1 LILASATDISTG
13 ARLVFDQDIFD
24 VMCSDLSAVKL
35 SRAAAASSAV
45 PLVLSPMTFNNYG
58 GTCNYQP
65 PPAWNRFAN
74 IDNAPRTVARAKRE
88 IEERLSFADSSKR
101 PYLHLFDGGISDNV
115 GMRSVLT
122 LIELMD
128 ALKQAGVP
136 TRLDKVKR
144 IAVFVVNSI
153 SSPKTDWDQ
162 QEKPPGLMNLLLKAS
177 GVPIDHFS
185 YEAME
190 LLKDKQARWQSSR
203 HLRNTPALANSSDPK
218 IKENTQSPDVDI
230 YTIDISFS
238 ALKDK
243 AEYAYLNE
251 LPTSFV
257 LPDESVDRLRAAAGV
272 IINESPEFH
281 RLLKDIGA
289 KPVSKA
295 QPTTAKKSRPASKET
310 NEPSPFTFETKGD

>member
-1 LILASATDISTG
+1 MQIPATTRVEPVCQHQQC
-13 ARLVFDQDIFD
+13 ATN
-24 VMCSDLSAVKL
+24 
-35 SRAAAASSAV
+35 SR
-45 PLVLSPMTFNNYG
+45 PG
-58 GTCNYQP
+58 
-65 PPAWNRFAN
+65 
-74 IDNAPRTVARAKRE
+74 KRE
-88 IEERLSFADSSKR
+88 IEERLSIADSSNR
-101 PYLHLFDGGISDNV
+101 PFLHLFDGGISDNV

-153 SSPKTDWDQ
+153 STPKTDWDK

-203 HLRNTPALANSSDPK
+203 HLRKHPALANNPDPK

-230 YTIDISFS
+230 YSNDISFS

-257 LPDESVDRLRAAAGV
+257 LLTNPSIACRAAAG
-272 IINESPEFH
+272 
-281 RLLKDIGA
+281 
-289 KPVSKA
+289 
-295 QPTTAKKSRPASKET
+295 
-310 NEPSPFTFETKGD
+310 TKNHQ